1 MKSSRF
7 VFLLLVLCCF
17 MIVVINL
24 PHTTP
29 QTGAIPAL
37 YPTSF
42 PSAQHDFPKNPQ
54 IPVFQSDTSKYQY
67 LGDIL
72 YNLPDTFT
80 LPKNMAGYTVDSYS
94 ITAVQAEAL
103 AQSLGLQT
111 TPEQATT
118 QTENYLT
125 WSSENGVHLQIALQS
140 GSIEYSNSYVPG
152 KSDAV
157 KKIDTKEAVVAAA
170 TAFLKKSGLLFSDV
184 SADTSSVT
192 YFSENGGEPVSSD
205 TFESASLFSVSFT
218 RKLDG
223 ITLYSNYGNDS
234 QIVVWVDRLGVI
246 NKASI
251 QYAAVHRGIAQ
262 SLLGIEAAKNAV
274 PKAGVTVHL
283 GRDERAITQ
292 TAIKT
297 TTFNQIHIGYFDDR
311 AAKLYYPIYIFSGTA
326 QREDGTGYDITVYLP
341 ALRQ

>member
-17 MIVVINL
+17 MIIGMIVVINL

-157 KKIDTKEAVVAAA
+157 KKIDTKEAVVAAVA
-170 TAFLKKSGLLFSDV
+170 CYSPMYPQILLALPTLVKTAV
-184 SADTSSVT
+184 
-192 YFSENGGEPVSSD
+192 
-205 TFESASLFSVSFT
+205 SLFHQIPLSQRRSFLFLLQENLMESHSIPIT
-218 RKLDG
+218 ETIHKL
-223 ITLYSNYGNDS
+223 S
-234 QIVVWVDRLGVI
+234 
-246 NKASI
+246 
-251 QYAAVHRGIAQ
+251 
-262 SLLGIEAAKNAV
+262 
-274 PKAGVTVHL
+274 
-283 GRDERAITQ
+283 
-292 TAIKT
+292 
-297 TTFNQIHIGYFDDR
+297 
-311 AAKLYYPIYIFSGTA
+311 SG
-326 QREDGTGYDITVYLP
+326 
-341 ALRQ
+341 